1 MSESQATSY
10 AKSQQTSVLAST
22 SSLGCP
28 QSQALR
34 GLRQKEGERVRERR
48 KRQRKHFLTSPTT
61 QHYYWFIITLF
72 YFPNNNYWL

>member
-1 MSESQATSY
+1 MSESKATSY
-10 AKSQQTSVLAST
+10 AKSQQTSIFS

-34 GLRQKEGERVRERR
+34 GIKQKEGERVRERR
-48 KRQRKHFLTSPTT
+48 KRQRKRFLTSPTT
-61 QHYYWFIITLF
+61 QHYYWFMITLF